1 MTGLARSRSGADT
14 NGCARMVLVTSA
26 CRVSQLQEV
35 VDGADHRPFASD
47 LVEAPQQELPK
58 ASGMFDLP
66 EHRLNNLFAQ
76 PVAAAAAD
84 RLSLVAMAALR
95 DPCGHCREPAACFAP
110 WRARPGARYAEMRRR
125 ARWARLASS
134 Q

>member
-14 NGCARMVLVTSA
+14 KGCARMVLVTSA

-66 EHRLNNLFAQ
+66 EHRLAEPRVRLEPDPA
-76 PVAAAAAD
+76 PLAAAAT
-84 RLSLVAMAALR
+84 AARHSQGRKVLLMR
-95 DPCGHCREPAACFAP
+95 PIESDSPLQVEP
-110 WRARPGARYAEMRRR
+110 
-125 ARWARLASS
+125 
-134 Q
+134 